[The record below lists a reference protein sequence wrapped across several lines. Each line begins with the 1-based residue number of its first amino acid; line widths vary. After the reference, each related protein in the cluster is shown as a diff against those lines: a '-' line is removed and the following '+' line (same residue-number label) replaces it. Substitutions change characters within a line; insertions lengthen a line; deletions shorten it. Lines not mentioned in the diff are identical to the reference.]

1 MRAGSHKRWRSE
13 EEYEAMSHYKGGGV
27 GPKFGLTKYSDL
39 PNMHPVALKAG
50 QTIFWGEPMH
60 GVDRP
65 LHYYAVGP

>member
-1 MRAGSHKRWRSE
+1 
-13 EEYEAMSHYKGGGV
+13 MSHYKGGGV
-27 GPKFGLTKYSDL
+27 GPKFGLTRYSDL

-50 QTIFWGEPMH
+50 QTIFWGEPVH